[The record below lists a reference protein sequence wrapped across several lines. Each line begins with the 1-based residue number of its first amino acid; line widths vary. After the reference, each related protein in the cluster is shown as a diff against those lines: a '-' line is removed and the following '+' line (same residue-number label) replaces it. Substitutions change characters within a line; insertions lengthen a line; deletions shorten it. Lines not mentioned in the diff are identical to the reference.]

1 MLISQ
6 FFLQFQ
12 GYVILKGL
20 DGINQDAQL
29 FWWAIHRKTDHI
41 HSVLIN
47 KDSLSYRCYPY
58 SAKIVVY
65 SNL

>member
-29 FWWAIHRKTDHI
+29 F
-41 HSVLIN
+41 
-47 KDSLSYRCYPY
+47 
-58 SAKIVVY
+58 
-65 SNL
+65 